1 MLRAAHGLRAQNFR
15 LVGRRV
21 SNPAAGFMSTRLSKV
36 LVVGSGGREHALALR
51 LLASPGVA
59 EVLVAPGNAG
69 TMATPAGFPG
79 KVLRSV
85 TKDGPLV
92 IAQRENVDLVVVG
105 PEGPLCD
112 GLVDELTREGVLTYG
127 PSKLAAELEGSKAFM
142 KGFCVRHGIPTARHV
157 VLSGTGAGASAAL
170 EIEAQVRSF
179 EIPPVVK
186 ADGLCAGKGVVV
198 AETHEEALA
207 AATEMLSGQR
217 FGAAGA
223 TVVLEERLVGNE
235 ASIHAICDGERY
247 VILPAA
253 QDHKR
258 IFDGDRGP
266 NTGGMGTYAPAPV
279 VTPEVMRRF
288 EEQVMVPTLRGMAAE
303 GRPFRGTLFAGVM
316 VTADQQVRL
325 IEFNVRFGD
334 PETQV
339 LMATLDGDLAE
350 ALASAARGQLD
361 PTALRPSGNHAV
373 CVVLA
378 AHGYP
383 EAPRKGDVIRGL
395 EAAAAVPGATVI
407 HAGTALGANGE
418 TLTAGGRVLGVTASG
433 ATLAEAHTRAYQAT
447 KEIGFAG
454 MQYRRD
460 IAGRAGLVL
469 PAELP

>member
-1 MLRAAHGLRAQNFR
+1 MA
-15 LVGRRV
+15 
-21 SNPAAGFMSTRLSKV
+21 KV
-36 LVVGSGGREHALALR
+36 RKILVVGSGGREHALALR
-51 LLASPGVA
+51 LLACTSVV
-59 EVLVAPGNAG
+59 EVIVSPGNAG
-69 TMATPAGFPG
+69 TLATPPGQPG
-79 KVLRSV
+79 KKLSSSQ
-85 TKDGPLV
+85 DAPLA
-92 IAQRENVDLVVVG
+92 IAKRENVDLVVVG

-112 GLVDELTREGVLTYG
+112 GLVDDLTREGVLTYG

-142 KGFCVRHGIPTARHV
+142 KGFAARHGIPTARHLV
-157 VLSGTGAGASAAL
+157 VDGGVGAAELEAAV
-170 EIEAQVRSF
+170 ASF
-179 EIPPVVK
+179 EVPPVVK

-198 AETHEEALA
+198 AETHAEALA
-207 AATEMLSGQR
+207 AAREMLSGAR
-217 FGAAGA
+217 FGTAGA

-247 VILPAA
+247 VLLHAA

-279 VTPEVMRRF
+279 VTPAVMERF
-288 EEQVMVPTLRGMAAE
+288 EAEVVVPTLRGMAAE

-316 VTADQQVRL
+316 VTADEQVRL

-361 PTALRPSGNHAV
+361 PSSISASGQHAV

-383 EAPRKGDVIRGL
+383 ETPRKGDVIHGL
-395 EAAAAVPGATVI
+395 AAAAAEPGVSVL
-407 HAGTALGANGE
+407 HAGTVRATNGDV
-418 TLTAGGRVLGVTASG
+418 LTAGGRVLGVTG
-433 ATLAEAHTRAYQAT
+433 QGTTLQEAHARAYQAAR
-447 KEIGFAG
+447 KIEFAG
-454 MQYRRD
+454 MQFRRD
-460 IAGRAGLVL
+460 IAGRAGLIL
-469 PAELP
+469 PAT

>member
-1 MLRAAHGLRAQNFR
+1 MTK
-15 LVGRRV
+15 
-21 SNPAAGFMSTRLSKV
+21 PLSKI

-51 LLASPGVA
+51 LLASPSVG

-69 TMATPAGFPG
+69 TLSTPSRFPG
-79 KVLRSV
+79 KTLRSV
-85 TKDGPLV
+85 GNDAPLA
-92 IAQRENVDLVVVG
+92 IAKRENVDLVVVG

-112 GLVDELTREGVLTYG
+112 GLVDDLTHEGVLTYG

-157 VLSGTGAGASAAL
+157 VLQGTEGL
-170 EIEAQVRSF
+170 EAQVRSF
-179 EIPPVVK
+179 ETPPVVK
-186 ADGLCAGKGVVV
+186 ADGLCSGKGVVV

-207 AATEMLSGQR
+207 AATEMLSGHR
-217 FGAAGA
+217 FGPAGA

-235 ASIHAICDGERY
+235 ASLHAICDGVGF

-266 NTGGMGTYAPAPV
+266 NTGGMGSYAPAPV
-279 VTPEVMRRF
+279 VTPLVMRRF

-316 VTADQQVRL
+316 VTADEQVRL

-361 PTALRPSGNHAV
+361 RSALRPAARHAV
-373 CVVLA
+373 CIVLA

-383 EAPRKGDVIRGL
+383 ETPRKGDVIQGL
-395 EAAAAVPGATVI
+395 DAVAAIPGATVI
-407 HAGTALGANGE
+407 HAGTALGAGGE

-433 ATLAEAHTRAYQAT
+433 STLAEAHARAYEAT
-447 KEIGFAG
+447 RKIAFAG

-460 IAGRAGLVL
+460 IAGGAGMGL
-469 PAELP
+469 PTGLP